1 MDQREPVP
9 NEIASGGDEDYSAV
23 LSRLVVIEKSHERE
37 VRNKNITLFLLIFFI
52 IFNLLTAFLGMLKQ
66 HGSVIDAK
74 TVRTEE
80 LRVRKF
86 SANSECVIGF
96 ETRDNSP
103 FISLDYNGKSV
114 LMLDVDSKTQ
124 DPRVTFFDHNEHA
137 RLELR
142 LVAEMREDPMSPG
155 AKLRDVSSLV
165 RFWGPKDELRLMLG
179 SGLSGDPAI
188 RLNDRRERRMAA
200 LEIVGKPFLE
210 ITDTSAGQAVR
221 VGISDFGP
229 NLTVLDGN
237 VPTHRFPSKEK

>member
-1 MDQREPVP
+1 MDESDTAP
-9 NEIASGGDEDYSAV
+9 NESVARGDQHYSAI
-23 LSRLVVIEKSHERE
+23 LIRLAKMEKSHERE
-37 VRNKNITLFLLIFFI
+37 MRNRNIMLLLFVFFV
-52 IFNLLTAFLGMLKQ
+52 IFNLLTAFVVMLRQ
-66 HGSVIDAK
+66 HGSEIDAR

-86 SANSECVIGF
+86 STNSECVIGF
-96 ETRDNSP
+96 EPSGNSP
-103 FISLDYNGKSV
+103 FISLDNNGRSV
-114 LMLDVDSKTQ
+114 LMLDVDSNTQ
-124 DPRVTFFDHNEHA
+124 DPRVTFFDRNEHA

-142 LVAEMREDPMSPG
+142 LVAEMREDPMSTG

-210 ITDTSAGQAVR
+210 ITDASAGQAIR
-221 VGISDFGP
+221 VGISDMGP
-229 NLTVLDGN
+229 NVTVLDGN
-237 VPTHRFPSKEK
+237 VPTHRFPSKER